1 PSPRAPRHPHPPS
14 LIPHPVDHGRRRPR
28 LRPSHARRRGGA
40 GAGGSARCDLGR
52 DLRPQS
58 VRRAGRPG
66 GRIPSRCFLAYVCGA
81 VTREPLIV
89 RVDGVELAVDMRGA
103 GPPLLF
109 VHGFPFDHTM
119 WKHQLAGLTRWRRI
133 APDLRGAGAS
143 SAPASGYSM
152 RRYADDLAA
161 VLDGVGVEQAVVCGL
176 SLGGYVLF
184 ELLRRHPDRVRAAI
198 FCDTKAEPDSDEAK
212 RGRDDLAAVAQRHG
226 QTAVADRL
234 VPNLLAPQTLENQ
247 PDVVRHVREMIQRM
261 SLSGM
266 VGALRALR
274 ERPDSRP
281 TLPTVGVP
289 TLVLGG
295 EADRISPPSVME
307 AIAAATPRAR

>member
-1 PSPRAPRHPHPPS
+1 MTHET
-14 LIPHPVDHGRRRPR
+14 LTLLVDD
-28 LRPSHARRRGGA
+28 AA
-40 GAGGSARCDLGR
+40 
-52 DLRPQS
+52 
-58 VRRAGRPG
+58 
-66 GRIPSRCFLAYVCGA
+66 
-81 VTREPLIV
+81 
-89 RVDGVELAVDMRGA
+89 LAVDVRGA
-103 GPPLLF
+103 GPPLLL

-152 RRYADDLAA
+152 RRYADDLAT

-176 SLGGYVLF
+176 SLGGYILF

-198 FCDTKAEPDSDEAK
+198 FCDTKAEPDSEEAK
-212 RGRDDLAAVAQRHG
+212 RGRDELTAVAQRHG
-226 QTAVADRL
+226 QPAVADRL

-247 PDVVRHVREMIQRM
+247 PDVVRHVREMIQRV

-274 ERPDSRP
+274 DRPDSRP

-295 EADRISPPSVME
+295 EDDRISPPSVME
-307 AIAAATPRAR
+307 AMAAAIPGARYEGVPAAGHLAPLEQPLAATRILGEFLEGL